1 MTEVFIKLLRKWRDK
16 MIAKVSITD
25 LVKAIRMASEDGVK
39 TVEVDMDDL
48 LIMCEHL
55 DDIQADSDYFENE
68 VLILQNK
75 LRLANISLAKAELK
89 AIEKPIKLD
98 AYA

>member
-1 MTEVFIKLLRKWRDK
+1 
-16 MIAKVSITD
+16 MIAENSITD
-25 LVKAIRMASEDGVK
+25 LVKAIRMASKDGVK

-68 VLILQNK
+68 VSILQNK